1 MEINVRYYSVK
12 LKKNKTKNS
21 YLCMFLAIVGPTNLA
36 DLNKLALLV
45 FLPDKSILPLMKDL
59 VVVRLG
65 YANKLAV
72 LHNCC
77 HHLSKILNLP

>member
-1 MEINVRYYSVK
+1 MEINVRCYSIK
-12 LKKNKTKNS
+12 LKKTKKNS
-21 YLCMFLAIVGPTNLA
+21 YLGMFLAIVGPTNLA